1 MHLWESAADRTV
13 WCDARVACLAKLVTH
28 ADAEATCP
36 VCLNRLAASLR
47 DRARKLEHRAAL
59 LRSER
64 GEDYGRGL

>member
-1 MHLWESAADRTV
+1 MHLWESAADRAV
-13 WCDARVACLAKLVTH
+13 WCDAHRRTLKLVTH